1 MAAGFEWGGKRY
13 RCVNLLVSTNMLAVE
28 PIAIEAR
35 DGKMGKFLGVVF
47 AACILT
53 ACGSVPIEQQ
63 PITSEQRDFTYDFV
77 VAGKSKD
84 DLFVRANDYLAV
96 TYGNSKLISRV
107 EDPSRGTIIGKAI
120 SNWGLTTDSFL
131 IPQVPCY
138 SNYDIY
144 FVSKDGKARLQLSLV
159 EGAPLP
165 SSCGWRLP
173 PKRDYPQIV
182 TQFNS
187 IAKGL
192 GDALNGRSVI
202 DKISDF

>member
-1 MAAGFEWGGKRY
+1 
-13 RCVNLLVSTNMLAVE
+13 ML
-28 PIAIEAR
+28 
-35 DGKMGKFLGVVF
+35 KLFSVVF
-47 AACILT
+47 VAVALSG
-53 ACGSVPIEQQ
+53 CGSVPQEQL
-63 PITSEQRDFTYDFV
+63 PITVEKRDFTYDFI
-77 VAGKSKD
+77 VAGKTRD
-84 DLFVRANDYLAV
+84 ELFVRANDYLAV
-96 TYGNSKLISRV
+96 TYGNSKVVSRV
-107 EDPSRGTIIGKAI
+107 EDPARGTIIGKAI
-120 SNWGLTTDSFL
+120 SSWGLTTDSFV
-131 IPQVPCY
+131 IPHMPCY

-182 TQFNS
+182 SQFNS